1 MAYTI
6 QLERRAV
13 KDIEELKK
21 SGNKATIEK
30 IKNYSLNWQNTLLQ
44 EQDKWKPWK
53 AIYPDFGVEE

>member
-6 QLERRAV
+6 QLERKAV

-30 IKNYSLNWQNTLLQ
+30 IKNLLIELAEHLLQ
-44 EQDKWKPWK
+44 EQDKWKP
-53 AIYPDFGVEE
+53 